1 MFAARRRHFVVHSA
15 HKTVGVSLAS
25 LDLEAGRET
34 FGEELCP
41 AEQPTLRVCLVTG
54 PGDDQATFSAEILT
68 EYLRSVRAG
77 PWDPICCRTSD
88 DWADLGDLAACHCA
102 VLFLDRQLPAEWLAV
117 AADRAQAG
125 GGLIGLR
132 AAHGPWLCPA
142 TRGSVL
148 FGAECLGRHINSSK
162 PAVRIAPAA
171 ALHPT
176 VAGVRPFVA
185 AGDLAVVRTLPRP
198 SSSARLWTAMRR
210 WPGFAVAGLAGVFA
224 LLWGI
229 RPIFGKGAFCVCWPM
244 RSPGP
249 AKATCAGN
257 MPVFCP
263 ILAEQ
268 EPGILDS
275 EISQLAVYRG
285 RKPCLAESSLDLVL
299 E

>member
-185 AGDLAVVRTLPRP
+185 AGDLAVVRTLGAEAVLVG
-198 SSSARLWTAMRR
+198 SALDRDEKVAWVCRCGAGRGFCTTLGHPADFRQGSFLRLLAN
-210 WPGFAVAGLAGVFA
+210 AVA
-224 LLWGI
+224 WTS
-229 RPIFGKGAFCVCWPM
+229 KGDVC
-244 RSPGP
+244 R
-249 AKATCAGN
+249 
-257 MPVFCP
+257 
-263 ILAEQ
+263 
-268 EPGILDS
+268 
-275 EISQLAVYRG
+275 
-285 RKPCLAESSLDLVL
+285 
-299 E
+299 